1 MKQRNGKIELMR
13 FVFTV
18 LVVAFHA
25 GGDIWNGAKPLTEH
39 LSLASQGAIGVEF
52 FFLVSGFLMAKSVYR
67 QNRQTPCDT
76 QTLGSDTTRFLWR
89 KVKGIWP
96 YHLFFCFAIFV
107 VHCIKVGSFHLHY
120 LWYELPSLFFLHRSG
135 IIGVVDA
142 FIGVEWYI
150 SSMLLAMAVLYP
162 LIRYNYNL
170 FTHVVAPLTGILV
183 IGYIAYTTD
192 ALTGAGEW
200 VGLTFKTNLRAV
212 AELCLGAAGYE
223 VCRSMEGRTF
233 TTLQRLMLTLAEAGG
248 LLYAVYIC
256 CSRENTHM
264 QFYALMA
271 LCVAVPLAFGG
282 KGLLSGSSLF
292 QNRVCMFL
300 GAVSLPI
307 YLCQNLTR
315 AICKY
320 WLGELPKRWQF
331 IFVVVSTVL
340 LGTAVYLIWNAI
352 GSMRKKREKA

>member
-1 MKQRNGKIELMR
+1 MAKRNGKIELMR
-13 FVFTV
+13 FVFSV

-25 GGDIWNGAKPLTEH
+25 SGDIWSGAKPLTEH

-67 QNRQTPCDT
+67 QNEAVPCDT
-76 QTLGSDTTRFLWR
+76 QTLGSDTTRFLWH

-96 YHLFFCFAIFV
+96 YHLFFCFAMFV
-107 VHCIKVGSFHLHY
+107 LHCIKVGSFHLHY

-183 IGYIAYTTD
+183 VGYLSYTTG
-192 ALTGAGEW
+192 ALTGAGNW
-200 VGLTFKTNLRAV
+200 AGLTFKANLRAV

-223 VCRSMEGRTF
+223 VCRSMERRTF
-233 TTLQRLMLTLAEAGG
+233 TALQRLLLTLAEAGG
-248 LLYAVYIC
+248 FLYAIYIG
-256 CSRENTHM
+256 CSTEDFHM
-264 QFYALMA
+264 QFYALMV
-271 LCVAVPLAFGG
+271 LCVAVPIAFSG
-282 KGLLSGSSLF
+282 KSLLSGSPLF
-292 QNRVCMFL
+292 QNQICTFL
-300 GAVSLPI
+300 GAASLPI
-307 YLCQNLTR
+307 YLGQNVTR
-315 AICKY
+315 TINKY
-320 WLGELPKRWQF
+320 WLGGLPKSWQF
-331 IFVVVSTVL
+331 ILVVVSTVL
-340 LGTAVYLIWNAI
+340 LGTAVYLIWTAI
-352 GSMRKKREKA
+352 GSRRKKAQQA